1 MRTRKAHH
9 ARLRTALLA
18 AARGLAVERGWP
30 AVRMADVAVASG
42 VSRQTVYNEFG
53 CRAGLAEA
61 LAANEVSMFVAAM
74 RADFFG
80 CRADAREAIRTAA
93 LRVIRET
100 AGNPLVHDRELFPR
114 RISGPVLDAAGAV
127 IREWAAVFHPNYPA
141 ETVEIAAES
150 IVRLTVSHLV
160 LPLDPPEKMA
170 SALAEVFVRLLR

>member
-1 MRTRKAHH
+1 MSNREAHH
-9 ARLRTALLA
+9 ARLRAVLLA
-18 AARGLAVERGWP
+18 AARGLAVDRGWT
-30 AVRMADVAVASG
+30 AVRMADVANVSG

-53 CRAGLAEA
+53 SRAGLAEA
-61 LAANEVSMFVAAM
+61 LAAAEVASFVSAM

-80 CRADAREAIRTAA
+80 SRADARKAIRTAA

-127 IREWAAVFHPNYPA
+127 IREWAAVFHPIYPA
-141 ETVEIAAES
+141 KTVEVAAES

-160 LPLDPPEKMA
+160 LPLDPPEKTA
-170 SALAEVFVRLLR
+170 AALADVFVRLLR